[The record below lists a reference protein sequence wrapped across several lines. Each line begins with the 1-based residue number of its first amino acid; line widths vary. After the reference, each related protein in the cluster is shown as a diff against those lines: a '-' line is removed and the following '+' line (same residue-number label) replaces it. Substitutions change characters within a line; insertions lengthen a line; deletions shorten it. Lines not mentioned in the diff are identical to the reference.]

1 MDFADDIALIS
12 EDMDKANEFLLRVD
26 LAAASVGLHINEG
39 KTKVKTLNME
49 DRSSDL
55 QSRSGEAIEKV
66 DYFIYLGSWI
76 ESTDREIRVRKGKA
90 WGALHRLKDIWKS
103 KLSKSLEIRLFIA
116 ACESVL
122 LYGSDTW
129 TLAKAQEKSLDGTYT
144 KMLRMVLGISWKD
157 KVSNITLVAYQG
169 CQTSYEAGD

>member
-12 EDMDKANEFLLRVD
+12 EDMDKANEFLPQEE
-26 LAAASVGLHINEG
+26 LAAVSVELHIKC
-39 KTKVKTLNME
+39 KTKVMTLNME

-66 DYFIYLGSWI
+66 NDFIYLGSWI

-103 KLSKSLEIRLFIA
+103 KLSKSLKIRLFIA

-122 LYGSDTW
+122 LYGSE
-129 TLAKAQEKSLDGTYT
+129 TLLLQWRSRY
-144 KMLRMVLGISWKD
+144 
-157 KVSNITLVAYQG
+157 
-169 CQTSYEAGD
+169 